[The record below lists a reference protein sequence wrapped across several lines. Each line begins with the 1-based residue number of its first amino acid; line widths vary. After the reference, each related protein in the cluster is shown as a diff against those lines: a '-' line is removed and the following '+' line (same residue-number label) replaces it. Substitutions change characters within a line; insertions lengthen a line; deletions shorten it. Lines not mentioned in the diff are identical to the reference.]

1 MGQWLDNGVWRVE
14 VTDSKPYS
22 AETVSGRQK
31 VGYKVTEI
39 WRNVTQSEIAPGDSL
54 ISGQVVILH
63 RNIIGA
69 GDTHFAT
76 SDLQTLASHRLKP
89 SAQYTYAQ
97 RFIAFPA
104 PFNPSDKPTALN
116 ILFDG
121 SKLAK
126 EKNVPHFTVKHYD
139 FLFKLDCRN

>member
-1 MGQWLDNGVWRVE
+1 M
-14 VTDSKPYS
+14 
-22 AETVSGRQK
+22 
-31 VGYKVTEI
+31 
-39 WRNVTQSEIAPGDSL
+39 
-54 ISGQVVILH
+54 ILH
-63 RNIIGA
+63 KSIIGA
-69 GDTHFAT
+69 GDTRFAT

-139 FLFKLDCRN
+139 FLFKLDCRS